1 MPKVYISP
9 SDQFSNTYAV
19 GNTNEAVQC
28 RAIAKFLDA
37 ALKRCGIES
46 KANTTAGGNNGMYER
61 AKESNEWGADLH
73 LPIHTNAFDGKVKGT
88 RLMAHD
94 LKGEGYK
101 ACKAIME
108 TLAPITPGTSDSITA
123 RPGLVEVKNTNA
135 PCAYIEVA
143 FHDNSE
149 EAQWIIDHK
158 EDIAEAICKGLCNF
172 YKMKYVPPKAT
183 DKPAGEKPATENIY
197 RVFNAAGKQVGAY
210 IVEANAFNE
219 VKKQLLAGG
228 SAKITYGA
236 K

>member
-9 SDQFSNTYAV
+9 SDQVSNTYAV
-19 GNTNEAVQC
+19 GNTNEATQC
-28 RAIAKFLDA
+28 RSIAQLLDA

-46 KANTTAGGNNGMYER
+46 KANTTAGGKNGMYER
-61 AKESNEWGADLH
+61 AKESNDWGADLH
-73 LPIHTNAFDGKVKGT
+73 LPIHTNAFDTKVKGT

-94 LKGEGYK
+94 LNGEGYK

-143 FHDNSE
+143 FHDNPE

-158 EDIAEAICKGLCNF
+158 EDIAEAICEGVCNF
-172 YKMKYVPPKAT
+172 FGIEYKAQKAET
-183 DKPAGEKPATENIY
+183 IY
-197 RVFNAAGKQVGAY
+197 RVQVGAFKKKNY
-210 IVEANAFNE
+210 AKELMDDLIRLGYEAFIVEG
-219 VKKQLLAGG
+219 KL
-228 SAKITYGA
+228 
-236 K
+236 